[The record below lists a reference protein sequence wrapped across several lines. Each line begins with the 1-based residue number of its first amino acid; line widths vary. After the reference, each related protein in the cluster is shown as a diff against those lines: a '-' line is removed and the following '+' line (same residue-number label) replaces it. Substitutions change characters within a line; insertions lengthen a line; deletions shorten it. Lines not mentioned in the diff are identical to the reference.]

1 MIIKCDKCSTK
12 FRLDDSRITGNGVKV
27 RCTKCQ
33 NVFIV
38 TPPPPA
44 EEVQLEEVFGVGAS
58 SRPDDALKKAAAAKS
73 AAKPKEEERR
83 NLAFDFQ
90 ETGAKEEKKAEE
102 TRPDFSSFSED
113 EFERSFEAAKNEE
126 QPEQQEEPSGGP
138 SFDNIDFS
146 FSEERTEEKERE
158 EGWNAGTDEDLDFNK
173 GEAGTPEKKDEDD
186 FSFDMEE
193 PVESA
198 AARVGAAK
206 GAEALWEE
214 NIESVPA
221 APKAKSVAASGYTRG
236 GKAEE
241 PKSPVAV
248 KEPEDELNGEAPED
262 FKEILSQN
270 LSREDL
276 PSFSGPDEKDIPV
289 KKERSGNLGLVA
301 AILIIVLGGGFVYY
315 TGVIDKLARTLM
327 PPATSQLKT
336 VEIEAIKGFYEENR
350 NFGKLFVIEARVKN
364 ITGEPQEIKAATGII
379 YNEDGDKIGSRSVSP
394 GRIVTIDDVKNLPL
408 EELQKAFKDPSG
420 GIIPPKGT
428 VPVMV
433 IFTEAE
439 GVAEYGLD
447 IVR

>member
-44 EEVQLEEVFGVGAS
+44 EEVQLEEVFGVGAPAS
-58 SRPDDALKKAAAAKS
+58 GRTDEALKKAAAAKS
-73 AAKPKEEERR
+73 APKQKDEDRR
-83 NLAFDFQ
+83 NLAFDF
-90 ETGAKEEKKAEE
+90 EEAEDKEAEE
-102 TRPDFSSFSED
+102 TKPDFGSFSED
-113 EFERSFEAAKNEE
+113 EFERSFEATKTEE
-126 QPEQQEEPSGGP
+126 QPTGGP

-146 FSEERTEEKERE
+146 FSEERTEEKARE
-158 EGWNAGTDEDLDFNK
+158 EGWNAGADEEADLNK
-173 GEAGTPEKKDEDD
+173 GEAGEPGKKDDD
-186 FSFDMEE
+186 EFSFDIEDT
-193 PVESA
+193 VESA
-198 AARVGAAK
+198 PRAAK
-206 GAEALWEE
+206 GAEALWEGE
-214 NIESVPA
+214 EESVPA
-221 APKAKSVAASGYTRG
+221 APKVKTVAASGYTRG

-241 PKSPVAV
+241 PKAPIGV
-248 KEPEDELNGEAPED
+248 KEPEDEASDEGAGD
-262 FKEILSQN
+262 FREILSQN

-276 PSFSGPDEKDIPV
+276 PSFSGPDEEDMPAG
-289 KKERSGNLGLVA
+289 KERSGNLGLVA

-315 TGVIDKLARTLM
+315 TGAIDKLARTLM
-327 PPATSQLKT
+327 PPAASQLKT
-336 VEIEAIKGFYEENR
+336 VEIETIKGFYEENR

-394 GRIVTIDDVKNLPL
+394 GRIVSIEDVRNLPL

-433 IFTEAE
+433 IFTEA
-439 GVAEYGLD
+439 GNVAEYGLD